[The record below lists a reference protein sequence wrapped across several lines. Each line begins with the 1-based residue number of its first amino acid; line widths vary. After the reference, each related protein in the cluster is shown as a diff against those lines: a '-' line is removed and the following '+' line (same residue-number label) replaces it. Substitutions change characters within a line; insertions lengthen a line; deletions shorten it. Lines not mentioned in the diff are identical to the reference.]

1 MLKKSIF
8 LLQENSTNVF
18 SIMFYHTHL
27 RGVKMPV
34 TKRQAKL
41 FRGSKEGGTND
52 EKSNVY
58 IDIYSSYYYFYFSNK
73 IKKWHLTHLNKM
85 PKTKTCGRH

>member
-1 MLKKSIF
+1 M
-8 LLQENSTNVF
+8 LQENSTNI
-18 SIMFYHTHL
+18 SLSMIYYTSP
-27 RGVKMPV
+27 RGVKMPA
-34 TKRQAKL
+34 TKPQAKL

-58 IDIYSSYYYFYFSNK
+58 IDIYSSYYYFYLGNK